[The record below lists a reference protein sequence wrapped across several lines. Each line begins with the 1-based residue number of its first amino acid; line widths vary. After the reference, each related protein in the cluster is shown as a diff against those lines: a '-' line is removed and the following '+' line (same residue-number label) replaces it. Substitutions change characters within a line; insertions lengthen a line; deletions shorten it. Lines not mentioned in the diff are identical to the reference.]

1 MRFGR
6 DHGWCAPKPTT
17 TGEQPQELPH
27 RGSLESDRLLIDL
40 RTMAREV
47 EAIASENGVTADRE

>member
-1 MRFGR
+1 MRSGR
-6 DHGWCAPKPTT
+6 GRAWCTPKSTT
-17 TGEQPQELPH
+17 TGEPQELPH
-27 RGSLESDRLLIDL
+27 RGSLESDGLLIDL

>member
-6 DHGWCAPKPTT
+6 DHAWCAPKPTT
-17 TGEQPQELPH
+17 KGEPQELPQ
-27 RGSLESDRLLIDL
+27 RGSIGSDGLLIDL

-47 EAIASENGVTADRE
+47 GAIASEKG